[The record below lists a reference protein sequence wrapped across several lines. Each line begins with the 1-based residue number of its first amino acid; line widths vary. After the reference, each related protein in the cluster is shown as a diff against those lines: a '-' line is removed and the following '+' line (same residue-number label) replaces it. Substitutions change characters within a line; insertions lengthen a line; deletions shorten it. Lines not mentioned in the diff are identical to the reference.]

1 MLENRTLEEQETRR
15 LGESYEIGIKTSL
28 SPHHATA
35 FFPFSVGG
43 GGEGRRR
50 GRETLAML
58 EEILKYILFKM
69 EHFRCQHLIPFSLQH
84 CFALMLISV

>member
-43 GGEGRRR
+43 GG
-50 GRETLAML
+50 GREGGGGG
-58 EEILKYILFKM
+58 K
-69 EHFRCQHLIPFSLQH
+69 HLP
-84 CFALMLISV
+84 C

>member
-1 MLENRTLEEQETRR
+1 MMLENRTLEEQETRR

-43 GGEGRRR
+43 GGVKEAGEGNTCHAR
-50 GRETLAML
+50 GD
-58 EEILKYILFKM
+58 LKIHSF
-69 EHFRCQHLIPFSLQH
+69 
-84 CFALMLISV
+84 

>member
-1 MLENRTLEEQETRR
+1 MMLENRTLEEQETRR

-43 GGEGRRR
+43 GGGEG
-50 GRETLAML
+50 GGGG
-58 EEILKYILFKM
+58 K
-69 EHFRCQHLIPFSLQH
+69 HLP
-84 CFALMLISV
+84 C